1 MSKVILHHYPLSP
14 YSEKIRLA
22 LGLAGVSW
30 SSVEIPVWTPRPK
43 LTPMTGGYRRT
54 PILQVG
60 AEFYCDSLHILRAI
74 EQLGTSG
81 ALYPRGQEGVAKA
94 LGWWIEKGSF
104 MNAVCL
110 TIGNMPGLPQELID
124 ERRPLF
130 RVNLDPEVLRPKRA
144 LYLQRVNA
152 HLAWLAEVL
161 ADGRQ
166 FVLGK
171 EPSAADLSAYHPIWF
186 ARQNGGP
193 EVNQLM
199 SFPTLIDPWYKRV
212 AGIGH
217 GQFTEMT
224 PEQAIEVARS
234 SEPGEPGQWTSE
246 AQNVGLRRGDWVSV
260 TPDDYGNAVYG
271 SVLAW
276 TPDEI
281 VLRHEDPSVGKVNLR
296 FPRVGFDV
304 APAERQAA

>member
-14 YSEKIRLA
+14 YSEKVRLA
-22 LGLAGVSW
+22 LGLKGVTW
-30 SSVEIPVWTPRPK
+30 NSVEIPIWTPRPK

-60 AEFYCDSLHILRAI
+60 AEFYCDTLHILRAI
-74 EQLGTSG
+74 EELGISG
-81 ALYPRGQEGVAKA
+81 TLYPKNQEGLAKA

-152 HLAWLAEVL
+152 HIAWLAEVL
-161 ADGRQ
+161 ADGRK
-166 FVLGK
+166 FIFGTD
-171 EPSAADLSAYHPIWF
+171 PSAADLSAYHPIWF
-186 ARQNGGP
+186 ARQNGGS
-193 EVNQLM
+193 EVNELIAFA
-199 SFPTLIDPWYKRV
+199 SVIDPWYTRV
-212 AGIGH
+212 AAIGH
-217 GQFTEMT
+217 GNFSEMT
-224 PEQAIEVARS
+224 PDQAIEVAKVNGP
-234 SEPGEPGQWTSE
+234 SEPDQWSPE
-246 AQNVGLRRGDWVSV
+246 AQNVGIRRGDWVSV

-271 SVLAW
+271 NILAW
-276 TPDEI
+276 TANEI
-281 VLRHEDPSVGKVNLR
+281 VVRHEDPSVGKVNLR

-304 APAERQAA
+304 TPTQRQAA